1 MKNVLLFAFALCLS
15 NLSFSADKS
24 SGFLQM
30 QNVIGKWEGTLVRSA
45 QEDIPITLEYKLISD
60 GSALVE
66 HSNEDGVEMMTAF
79 ADQSGELLATHYCAL
94 GNQPKMTVSD
104 STDSSVSFST
114 NRKLSG
120 LDPANDSFVDTWT
133 FSDLKKGAEQFTYT
147 YTVLNSD
154 STVETNSA
162 VMRRTK

>member
-1 MKNVLLFAFALCLS
+1 MKNFFLIAVSFCFMSLS
-15 NLSFSADKS
+15 HAAEKS

-30 QNVIGKWEGTLVRSA
+30 QNVIGKWEGTLIRSA
-45 QEDIPITLEYKLISD
+45 QEDIPISLEYKMISD
-60 GSALVE
+60 GSAIVE
-66 HSNEDGVEMMTAF
+66 HSNEDGIEMMTAF

-104 STDSSVSFST
+104 STDSSISFST

-133 FSDLKKGAEQFTYT
+133 FSDLRKGTDQFTYT
-147 YTVLNSD
+147 YTVLNSNN
-154 STVETNSA
+154 TVEKNSA